1 MTTLQ
6 EHMHQKERVTKTFFL
21 TDKKEEKKK
30 KNTGEDSEREFQ
42 ERSGQQ
48 VKQVRAV
55 ITTRMVI
62 VLHPVLCETY
72 SILCE
77 TEVSRLHLVLEHY
90 NVELHLECKYKPTLD
105 LVYADNSF
113 FSAPPCSP
121 RPTKSLFQK
130 QKVNTR
136 VY

>member
-21 TDKKEEKKK
+21 TDKKEEKK
-30 KNTGEDSEREFQ
+30 TTREDSEREFQ

-55 ITTRMVI
+55 ITTRMVV
-62 VLHPVLCETY
+62 VLHPVLCETH

-90 NVELHLECKYKPTLD
+90 NVEATFNFILN
-105 LVYADNSF
+105 A
-113 FSAPPCSP
+113 
-121 RPTKSLFQK
+121 
-130 QKVNTR
+130 NTSR
-136 VY
+136 L